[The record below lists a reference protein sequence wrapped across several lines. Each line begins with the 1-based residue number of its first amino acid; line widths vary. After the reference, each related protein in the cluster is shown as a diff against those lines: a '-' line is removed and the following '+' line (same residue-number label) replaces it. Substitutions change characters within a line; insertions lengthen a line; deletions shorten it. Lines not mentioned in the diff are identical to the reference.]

1 MIVDSSAALS
11 WAFADE
17 KSPISEALYQRAA
30 QEQVH
35 VPAIWPFEVA
45 NKLYLGLQKGRL
57 TANELSE
64 VFGTFQLM
72 DIRVHEP
79 APLPALVAAAQ
90 RFGLTAYDAA
100 FVELA
105 LRQRQTLATFD
116 QKMRAA
122 ALAAGI
128 VVIP

>member
-1 MIVDSSAALS
+1 VILDSSAALS
-11 WAFADE
+11 WAFIDE
-17 KSPISEALYQRAA
+17 RTSVSQALFIQAV
-30 QEQVH
+30 QGKVE

-57 TANELSE
+57 TTSELDE
-64 VFGTFQLM
+64 AFAGFRLLDLQ
-72 DIRVHEP
+72 VHPP
-79 APLPALVAAAQ
+79 ASLSLLTLSAQ

-105 LRQRQTLATFD
+105 LRLGQPLATLD
-116 QKMRAA
+116 QKMRAS
-122 ALAAGI
+122 ALATGV